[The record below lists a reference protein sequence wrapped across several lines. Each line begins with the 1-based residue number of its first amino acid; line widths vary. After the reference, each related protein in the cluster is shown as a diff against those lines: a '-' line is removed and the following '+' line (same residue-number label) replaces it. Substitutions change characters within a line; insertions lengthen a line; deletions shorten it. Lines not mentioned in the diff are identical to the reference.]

1 VHLINVKPKLKQRDF
16 GCLFI
21 VVYLSCQIILSKDF
35 NKNCCQT
42 YLDMSTLTPWE

>member
-21 VVYLSCQIILSKDF
+21 MPNNSKDF